1 MRVNWWCGRQVLD
14 GWYNVDAVLHK
25 KAPRRPELLHIV
37 EFDADGVVLNP
48 LPLADGCATDLQ
60 AMHAIEHV
68 HEWQAPHLLAEW
80 RRLLAP
86 GGTLVLELPNIEA
99 AARNLLAGRPPQMS
113 MFAFYGD
120 GSHRDP
126 FMTHRYGYTPTTITT
141 LVAAAGFIKV
151 RVLPPQTHG
160 ARHDRDMRVEARK
173 PESA

>member
-14 GWYNVDAVLHK
+14 GWYNVDAVLHP
-25 KAPRRPELLHIV
+25 KASRPPELLHVV
-37 EFDADGVVLNP
+37 EFDAAGAVRNP
-48 LPLADGCATDLQ
+48 LPLADGCASELQ

-80 RRLLAP
+80 RRLLQP

-126 FMTHRYGYTPTTITT
+126 FMCHKFGYTPATITA

-151 RVLPPQTHG
+151 RVLPPVTHG

-173 PESA
+173 PA

>member
-1 MRVNWWCGRQVLD
+1 MKINFWCGRQVLD
-14 GWYNVDAVLHK
+14 GFYNVDAVLHP
-25 KAPRRPELLHIV
+25 KASRYPELLHVV
-37 EFDADGVVLNP
+37 EFDPLGAVRNP
-48 LPLADGCATDLQ
+48 LPLADGCAELLQ

-68 HEWQAPHLLAEW
+68 TEWQAPHLLAEFH
-80 RRLLAP
+80 RLLAP

-126 FMTHRYGYTPTTITT
+126 YMLHRYGYTPATITA

-151 RVLPPQTHG
+151 RVLPPVTHG

-173 PESA
+173 PA